1 MLLFVNFIV
10 DIVIL
15 SVVKFKS
22 IHHHQF
28 VVFIINPNNIVGV
41 FIKGLVCKL
50 INKITDQV
58 SAPCVIVQT
67 HINAIK
73 NNSISAGVY
82 IHRIT

>member
-1 MLLFVNFIV
+1 MLILVNFIV
-10 DIVIL
+10 DIVVF

-28 VVFIINPNNIVGV
+28 VFLINPNNIVEV

-50 INKITDQV
+50 INKITDQI
-58 SAPCVIVQT
+58 SAPCVLVQT